1 MQADVDRHL
10 WDGSGEDAELARLEA
25 ALRPLRYRPGP
36 LPARCYPAARPT
48 RRWPPRLAAASVL
61 LLIVLPLL
69 HAWRLAWPTGE
80 AWPGRIVHADGAT
93 TDAQLVPGTDFT
105 APVDARAEFSV
116 ARIGRLQLTPGSTL
130 RLVESRSG
138 RHRAELIEGTLAAR
152 VWAPPGA
159 FGVAVGDVEA
169 VDLGCAFTLTRAADG
184 RGTLQVESGW
194 VQLAGARD
202 SVVPAGAR
210 AEIDPLRG
218 PGTPHRQDAPTA
230 LREALARIDAAGGAV
245 AADGEEISTV
255 LAAGSDA
262 DAISYVSLLSRY
274 PALAVGPLLAR
285 TRAALPHAGAVDASR
300 VLAGDAQALNPLWDA
315 LPYPRS
321 KRWWL
326 HWRDAFGA
334 PPVPDPPSRGRS

>member
-1 MQADVDRHL
+1 MQADFDRHL

-25 ALRPLRYRPGP
+25 ALRPLRHRPHP
-36 LPARCYPAARPT
+36 LPARCYPNARPA
-48 RRWPPRLAAASVL
+48 RRWPRALAAAIVL
-61 LLIVLPLL
+61 LLIALPMF
-69 HAWRLAWPTGE
+69 HVWRLAWPSGE
-80 AWPGRIVHADGAT
+80 AWPGRIVRADGAT
-93 TDAQLVPGTDFT
+93 TEAQLVPGTDFT
-105 APVDARAEFSV
+105 APADARAEFSV
-116 ARIGRLQLTPGSTL
+116 ARIGRLQLAPGSTL

-138 RHRAELIEGTLAAR
+138 RHRAELVEGTLAAR

-169 VDLGCAFTLTRAADG
+169 VDLGCAFTLTRGADG
-184 RGTLQVESGW
+184 GGALQVDSGW
-194 VQLAGARD
+194 VQLAGRRD

-218 PGTPHRQDAPTA
+218 PGTPYRQDAPAA
-230 LREALARIDAAGGAV
+230 LREALTRIDAADGAV
-245 AADGEEISTV
+245 AVDGAEISAV
-255 LAAGSDA
+255 LAAGNDA

-274 PALAVGPLLAR
+274 PALAGGPLLAR
-285 TRAALPHAGAVDASR
+285 ASAALPHAGAVDARR

-326 HWRDAFGA
+326 HWPDALGA
-334 PPVPDPPSRGRS
+334 PGSPTTGGSD